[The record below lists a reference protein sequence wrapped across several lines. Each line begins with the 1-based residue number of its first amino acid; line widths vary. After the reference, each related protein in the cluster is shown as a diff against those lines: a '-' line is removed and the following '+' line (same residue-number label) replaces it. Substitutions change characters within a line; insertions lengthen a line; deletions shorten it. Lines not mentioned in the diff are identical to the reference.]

1 MLLIFNGSYASSD
14 GHPSTA
20 AGMPSASNHFRYSDY
35 PVVIVEKLPSE
46 FRFEH
51 LGSLHLL
58 VVCFIGHGLAAVS
71 GWLRHWV
78 RQGSSH
84 AASFAYPTMLCQL
97 RGTQD
102 RRSRCGRFYAGS
114 SPAPIRASRPWS
126 ALMIARCAHDLK
138 SRRICTS
145 VLQRAVNFHPLPYSA
160 PFVLVVDCR
169 CASIYVIQY
178 DANPRQP
185 LRRSPKRN
193 LLARLCQKLRIGQY
207 LRFKNIWGNGEP
219 C

>member
-14 GHPSTA
+14 GHPA

-35 PVVIVEKLPSE
+35 PVVIAEKLPSE

-84 AASFAYPTMLCQL
+84 PASFAYPTMPCQL
-97 RGTQD
+97 RETQD
-102 RRSRCGRFYAGS
+102 RGSRCGRFYAGS
-114 SPAPIRASRPWS
+114 SPA
-126 ALMIARCAHDLK
+126 L
-138 SRRICTS
+138 
-145 VLQRAVNFHPLPYSA
+145 F
-160 PFVLVVDCR
+160 F
-169 CASIYVIQY
+169 
-178 DANPRQP
+178 
-185 LRRSPKRN
+185 
-193 LLARLCQKLRIGQY
+193 G
-207 LRFKNIWGNGEP
+207 
-219 C
+219 

>member
-71 GWLRHWV
+71 RWFRHWW
-78 RQGSSH
+78 
-84 AASFAYPTMLCQL
+84 L
-97 RGTQD
+97 
-102 RRSRCGRFYAGS
+102 GRVLHT
-114 SPAPIRASRPWS
+114 PRASRIRLCRAS
-126 ALMIARCAHDLK
+126 YVELRIAVQDADDFMLDH
-138 SRRICTS
+138 
-145 VLQRAVNFHPLPYSA
+145 LQRLSERLAHG
-160 PFVLVVDCR
+160 
-169 CASIYVIQY
+169 
-178 DANPRQP
+178 
-185 LRRSPKRN
+185 
-193 LLARLCQKLRIGQY
+193 LL
-207 LRFKNIWGNGEP
+207 
-219 C
+219 

>member
-84 AASFAYPTMLCQL
+84 AASFAYPTMPCQL

-138 SRRICTS
+138 SRHICTS
-145 VLQRAVNFHPLPYSA
+145 VLLQRAVNFHPLPYSA

-169 CASIYVIQY
+169 CHRYIRDTIRCESKAT
-178 DANPRQP
+178 PTT
-185 LRRSPKRN
+185 LTKT
-193 LLARLCQKLRIGQY
+193 
-207 LRFKNIWGNGEP
+207 
-219 C
+219 